1 MTWDRIDIGSA
12 IMINIHPPPSLKRH
26 KRYKMPFLEDN
37 MSSWGKSVSVLL
49 LLVYVLELSLPRLVS
64 KCTYP
69 AHTYVRTPD
78 HINRIPHFPP
88 NAYVASSL
96 SSSQHSQ
103 VSICHIQHVVL
114 GLLRM
119 WKSRKSVMNILF
131 ARLWESA
138 SAAGARTPTYETQS
152 IVVDM
157 FQCMFSRQPAVCRR
171 GWIPSC
177 FEENLNVYMFFNF
190 STLPSVVCV
199 RVWER
204 EKKKREWANWFTPG
218 WIIFFHI
225 HLLVHPICHLS
236 LKLKRRCCFHSLP
249 VYLPSSGAY
258 YLVGWTTNSLFL
270 RGRFANYGLM
280 IELACDANQLACCFA
295 LGSSDFFAAAFP
307 GIWILNKI

>member
-12 IMINIHPPPSLKRH
+12 IFINIHPPSLKRH

-199 RVWER
+199 CVRKR
-204 EKKKREWANWFTPG
+204 EKEARVSKLVYTRLDNLLSYTPTG
-218 WIIFFHI
+218 T
-225 HLLVHPICHLS
+225 S
-236 LKLKRRCCFHSLP
+236 
-249 VYLPSSGAY
+249 YLPPILKAKET
-258 YLVGWTTNSLFL
+258 LLFPL
-270 RGRFANYGLM
+270 PSCLPSFLW
-280 IELACDANQLACCFA
+280 
-295 LGSSDFFAAAFP
+295 S
-307 GIWILNKI
+307 ILPSWLDN